1 MWKTKLQEK
10 HERIDDIAD
19 KIDTWM
25 KFELK
30 DNIKLKRKEVAWE
43 GIEIEWIEFKKW
55 MKFELQRDLRLKK
68 KHFWE
73 EVWIEIDGEKK
84 FHFHENDI
92 IVIEWVKKDQ
102 TPSITFSVERKRK
115 KVENDENVEIEF
127 TADVEKFLSL
137 FESYADLEISMFPNF
152 RFKQDDTIEVVSTEF
167 IKYENEDSEKPWR
180 KEITFVVVRKWQRLV
195 DIQGDDLEFTFNASI
210 FVDRFEHICNI
221 EKVTEHTKQEV
232 GKNL

>member
-19 KIDTWM
+19 LIEPGM
-25 KFELK
+25 QFEFS
-30 DNIKLKRKEVAWE
+30 DAVKLKRKDVTWE
-43 GIEIEWIEFKKW
+43 GITIDWIEFKEW

-84 FHFHENDI
+84 FHFHENDV
-92 IVIEWVKKDQ
+92 IVVERVKLGDV
-102 TPSITFSVERKRK
+102 PSVTFTVERKRK
-115 KVENDENVEIEF
+115 KVENDKNKVIEF
-127 TADVEKFLSL
+127 TGKVEIFLSL

-152 RFKQDDTIEVVSTEF
+152 RFKQDDVIEVVSTEF
-167 IKYENEDSEKPWR
+167 IKYENPDSDKLWR
-180 KEITFVVVRKWQRLV
+180 KEITFVVKRKWERLV

-221 EKVTEHTKQEV
+221 EKVTEYTKQEID
-232 GKNL
+232 KNL